1 MSITSQ
7 AFVAGL
13 PSTEEEMLAICREV
27 ASQNNSVEHF
37 NNTIEILGQLVE
49 VMQDY
54 LQRHT
59 KKKG

>member
-54 LQRHT
+54 E
-59 KKKG
+59 GVI